1 MGSHKCLWGWTGFPR
16 LEKLL
21 ALLVPDELCLKNL
34 VLSLCQIH
42 MLKSSVF
49 LRAHCDAVHP
59 FGDTASVSSQISGH
73 LLQTHTL

>member
-1 MGSHKCLWGWTGFPR
+1 MFMGLNR
-16 LEKLL
+16 LSQILENLL

-49 LRAHCDAVHP
+49 LRAHHDAAHP
-59 FGDTASVSSQISGH
+59 CGDTASVSSQISGH
-73 LLQTHTL
+73 LLQTLSL